1 MFKNTKKLMLVFALI
16 LAAAVAFAGCG
27 AKKEEA
33 PKTDGEQKTQ
43 GLSGSIIVAGS
54 TSVQPLSEELAKAF
68 MTKNPGVTVNVQ
80 GGGSSAG
87 VKAANEGAA
96 QIGAT
101 SRDLKEEEKGLGLT
115 ETKIALDGI
124 AVVVNS
130 KNQVAELTMEQ
141 VKGIF
146 SGKITNWKEVG
157 GKDAAISVV
166 NREEGSGT
174 RGAFEELVLG
184 KDTKF
189 TDKALTQPSTGAVRT
204 TVAGDENAVGY
215 VSIGALSEEVKAV
228 KVDGAEA
235 TIDNVKSGS
244 FKIFRPFLY
253 LTKGEMNE
261 VTKAYIDF
269 VMGEEGQKI
278 VKEAHF
284 IPVK

>member
-27 AKKEEA
+27 KKEEA
-33 PKTDGEQKTQ
+33 PKTEGEKAGG
-43 GLSGSIIVAGS
+43 GLSGSITIAGS
-54 TSVQPLSEELAKAF
+54 TSVQPVSDELAKAF
-68 MTKNPGVTVNVQ
+68 MAKNAGVTINVQ

-96 QIGAT
+96 QIGAS

-124 AVVVNS
+124 AVVVNP
-130 KNQVAELTMEQ
+130 KNEVAELTMAQ
-141 VKGIF
+141 VKDIF

-166 NREEGSGT
+166 TREEGSGT
-174 RGAFEELVLG
+174 RGAFEEIVLG
-184 KDTKF
+184 KEKMY
-189 TDKALTQPSTGAVRT
+189 DKAITQPSTGSVKT

-215 VSIGALSEEVKAV
+215 VSLGALNQDVKGV
-228 KVDGAEA
+228 KVDGAEP
-235 TIDNVKSGS
+235 TIENVKAGT
-244 FKIFRPFLY
+244 FKISRPFLY

-269 VMGEEGQKI
+269 VMSAEGQKI
-278 VKEAHF
+278 VQDSHF